1 MILIKPFR
9 VFLLKEKRR
18 ENVNVNTL
26 VFDKPLDGANPGQ
39 FVMIWLPGIGE
50 KPFCVADA
58 DPFTITVAAAGDFS
72 RALHTLGIG
81 QRAWVR
87 GPFGQGFKIQGRRH
101 LLVGGGYGAAPL
113 LFLAKQMVSRGH
125 AVMACLGARSAEEVL
140 LADAF
145 LDASCEICVTTDDG
159 SRGMKGQVTQ
169 AVAAALEEFKPDTLY
184 ACGPVPMNSALAL
197 ICREKGVPAQLS
209 YEALIR
215 CGIGLCGSCELDSI
229 SRAAAGIP
237 SGWLVCKDGPVF
249 FINAGA
255 KT

>member
-1 MILIKPFR
+1 MNLVKPFR
-9 VFLLKEKRR
+9 VFLLKEKRC
-18 ENVNVNTL
+18 ETVNVNTL
-26 VFDKPLDGANPGQ
+26 IFDKPLDGANPGQ
-39 FVMIWLPGIGE
+39 FVMIWLPDIGE

-58 DPFTITVAAAGDFS
+58 DPFTITVAAVGDFS
-72 RALHTLGIG
+72 HAMHTLGIG

-87 GPFGQGFKIQGRRH
+87 GPYGQGFKIQGRRH

-125 AVMACLGARSAEEVL
+125 VVMACLGARSAEDVL

-145 LDASCEICVTTDDG
+145 LDAGCEICVTTDDG

-169 AVAAALEEFKPDTLY
+169 AVAVTLEEFKPDTLY
-184 ACGPVPMNSALAL
+184 ACGPVPMDSALAQ
-197 ICREKGVPAQLS
+197 ICRERGVLAQLS
-209 YEALIR
+209 YEALMR

-237 SGWLVCKDGPVF
+237 SGWLICKDGPVF

-255 KT
+255 RT